1 MYQRLYDEV
10 VNDSYSVARQREK
23 ELLEKGVKLLS
34 MARIRGAKTVES
46 FEATHFMRSLWS
58 TLVLDLGNDENRLPV
73 ALRASLISIGIW
85 ILRELDKIDSGE
97 SANFDGLIEINRTIA
112 DGLQ

>member
-10 VNDSYSVARQREK
+10 ANDSYAAARQREK

-34 MARIRGAKTVES
+34 MARVRGAKTTES
-46 FEATHFMRSLWS
+46 FEATHFMRSLW
-58 TLVLDLGNDENRLPV
+58 TAFVFDLSNDENRLPV
-73 ALRASLISIGIW
+73 ELRASLISIGLW

-97 SANFDGLIEINRTIA
+97 STNFDGLIEINRTIA